1 MFFLRKDNL
10 KFTAAQKKLLA
21 KFNSIVGGVL
31 FVSDDAGEYGE
42 EEKIIARECFAREA
56 EVTDVRYAAKDVAEI
71 KYTQNGEPFVFRFN
85 LRTGRILADG
95 KA

>member
-1 MFFLRKDNL
+1 MFCSR
-10 KFTAAQKKLLA
+10 
-21 KFNSIVGGVL
+21 SR
-31 FVSDDAGEYGE
+31 S
-42 EEKIIARECFAREA
+42 
-56 EVTDVRYAAKDVAEI
+56 DVRYAAKDVAEI